1 MDGFAIGGAGDDCD
15 CHRVQLGSPRMLI
28 QRLQASGLLSFGI
41 KGIDLPMRKLN
52 VLIGPN
58 GSGKSNLLEVINL
71 FREAPSPLH
80 SIAGPIMEDGGIQEW
95 LWKEGSQG
103 EGAPVTAIVSCQMVS
118 GKRGVSFTH
127 ELQIENYGGTV
138 GLSSESIAETAA
150 GRKKDR
156 RIYDWIAPFDAAL
169 WTKPGGLSRKLKSSR
184 LNAGASILA
193 QIRDPGRYAVLSYLQ
208 EQYSSI
214 QLYRDW
220 SFGPHAMLRKPG
232 RPDDRADALGRSG
245 LNLAAVAA
253 SLSGR
258 MKKQVINAM
267 QILYPDVCD
276 LHVRP
281 AQAGT
286 LQLYLEEGNE
296 VEIPASRLSDGTLRY
311 LAILLILLNPKPAP
325 LTVIEE
331 PEMGL
336 HPDVIPQIAQLLIEA
351 SDRTQLVVTTHS
363 RMLVD
368 CLGDDPESVIVCEKH
383 NGESVFERLDGKSMK
398 VWLEKYSLGD
408 LWSKG
413 ELGGNRW

>member
-1 MDGFAIGGAGDDCD
+1 
-15 CHRVQLGSPRMLI
+15 MLI
-28 QRLQASGLLSFGI
+28 QHLQVSGLLSFGS

-95 LWKEGSQG
+95 LWKEGSHG
-103 EGAPVTAIVSCQMVS
+103 EGAPVTAIVSCQIAS
-118 GKRGVSFTH
+118 GKRGVSYMH
-127 ELQIENYGGTV
+127 ELQIDNYAGAV
-138 GLSSESIAETAA
+138 GLSSETIAEMAA

-156 RIYDWIAPFDAAL
+156 PVYTWIGPFDAVL
-169 WTKPGGLSRKLKSSR
+169 WTKPGGLSRKLRVSR
-184 LNAGASILA
+184 LNSGASILA
-193 QIRDPGRYAVLSYLQ
+193 QIRDPGRYAVLNYLQ

-232 RPDDRADALGRSG
+232 RPDDRGDALGRSG

-253 SLSGR
+253 SISGKT
-258 MKKQVINAM
+258 KKQVITGM
-267 QILYPDVCD
+267 QILYPDVRD

-281 AQAGT
+281 GPAGT

-311 LAILLILLNPKPAP
+311 LALLLILLNPKPAP
-325 LTVIEE
+325 LTIIEE

-336 HPDVIPQIAQLLIEA
+336 HPDVIPEIARLLKEA
-351 SDRTQLVVTTHS
+351 SGRTQLVVTTHS
-363 RMLVD
+363 RLLVD

-383 NGESVFERLDGKSMK
+383 DGESVFERLDGRRMK
-398 VWLEKYSLGD
+398 TWLEKYSLGD

>member
-1 MDGFAIGGAGDDCD
+1 
-15 CHRVQLGSPRMLI
+15 MLI
-28 QRLQASGLLSFGI
+28 QHLHVSGLLSFGH

-58 GSGKSNLLEVINL
+58 GCGKSNLLEVINM

-80 SIAGPIMEDGGIQEW
+80 SIAGPIMEDGGIHEW
-95 LWKEGSQG
+95 LWKEGSNG
-103 EGAPVTAIVSCQMVS
+103 EGEPITAIAFCQIAS
-118 GKRGVSFTH
+118 GKKGVCYQH
-127 ELQIENYGGTV
+127 ELRLQNNGGSV
-138 GLSSESIAETAA
+138 DVFSESISEVLD
-150 GRKKDR
+150 GRKKYR
-156 RIYDWIAPFDAAL
+156 AVFSRTPFSTTL
-169 WTKPGGLSRKLKSSR
+169 WAKPGGPGRKLRESR
-184 LNAGASILA
+184 LNPGASILA
-193 QIRDPGRYAVLSYLQ
+193 QIRDPGRYAVLNYLQ

-253 SLSGR
+253 SISGKT
-258 MKKQVINAM
+258 KKQVINGM
-267 QILYPDVCD
+267 QILYPDVRD

-281 AQAGT
+281 GPAGT
-286 LQLYLEEGNE
+286 LQLYLEEANE
-296 VEIPASRLSDGTLRY
+296 VEIPAGRLSDGTLRF
-311 LAILLILLNPKPAP
+311 LALLLILLNPKPAP

-336 HPDVIPQIAQLLIEA
+336 HPDVIPEVAKLLIEA
-351 SDRTQLVVTTHS
+351 SERTQLVVTTHS

-383 NGESVFERLDGKSMK
+383 DGESVFERLDGKRMK

>member
-1 MDGFAIGGAGDDCD
+1 
-15 CHRVQLGSPRMLI
+15 MLI
-28 QRLQASGLLSFGI
+28 QHLKVSGLLSFGH

-80 SIAGPIMEDGGIQEW
+80 SIAGPIMEDGGIHEW
-95 LWKEGSQG
+95 LWKEGVRG
-103 EGAPVTAIVSCQMVS
+103 EGAPVSAIVACRVASR
-118 GKRGVSFTH
+118 KKGVSYEH
-127 ELQIENYGGTV
+127 ALQIDNYGDAV
-138 GLSSESIAETAA
+138 GLYSESIGEVAS
-150 GRKKDR
+150 GRKRDR
-156 RIYDWIAPFDAAL
+156 QVYNRIEGFGATL
-169 WTKPGGLSRKLKSSR
+169 WTKPGGLSRKLRDSR
-184 LNAGASILA
+184 LNSSSSILA

-253 SLSGR
+253 SISGKT
-258 MKKQVINAM
+258 KKQVITGM
-267 QILYPDVCD
+267 QILYPDVRD

-281 AQAGT
+281 GPAGT

-311 LAILLILLNPKPAP
+311 LALLLILLNPKPAP

-336 HPDVIPQIAQLLIEA
+336 HPDVIPEVARLLEEA
-351 SDRTQLVVTTHS
+351 SERTQLVVTTHS

-383 NGESVFERLDGKSMK
+383 DGESVFERLDGQRMK
-398 VWLEKYSLGD
+398 VWLEKYSLGE

>member
-1 MDGFAIGGAGDDCD
+1 
-15 CHRVQLGSPRMLI
+15 MLI
-28 QRLQASGLLSFGI
+28 HHLRVSGLLSFGH
-41 KGIDLPMRKLN
+41 KGIDLSMRKLN

-103 EGAPVTAIVSCQMVS
+103 EGAPVTAIVSCLVAS
-118 GKRGVSFTH
+118 GKRGVSYKH
-127 ELQIENYGGTV
+127 ELHIDNYGGVV
-138 GLSSESIAETAA
+138 GLSSETIAEMAA

-156 RIYDWIAPFDAAL
+156 PVYTWIGPFGAVL
-169 WTKPGGLSRKLKSSR
+169 WTKPGGLSRKLRVSR
-184 LNAGASILA
+184 LNSGASILA
-193 QIRDPGRYAVLSYLQ
+193 QIRDPGRYAALNYLQ

-253 SLSGR
+253 SISGR
-258 MKKQVINAM
+258 TKKQVINGM
-267 QILYPDVCD
+267 QILYPDVRD

-281 AQAGT
+281 GPAGT

-311 LAILLILLNPKPAP
+311 LALLLILLNPKPAP
-325 LTVIEE
+325 LTIIEE

-336 HPDVIPQIAQLLIEA
+336 HPDVIPEVAKLLKEA
-351 SDRTQLVVTTHS
+351 SERTQLVVTTHS

-368 CLGDDPESVIVCEKH
+368 GLGDDPESVIVCEKH
-383 NGESVFERLDGKSMK
+383 DGESVFERLDGKRMK